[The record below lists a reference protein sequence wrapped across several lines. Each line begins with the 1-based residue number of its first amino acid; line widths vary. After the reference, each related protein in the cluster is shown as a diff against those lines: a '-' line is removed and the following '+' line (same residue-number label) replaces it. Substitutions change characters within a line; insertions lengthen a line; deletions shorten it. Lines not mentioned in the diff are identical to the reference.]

1 MSEAFESIAAAL
13 EEAVEHAAGASK
25 AKVHHVAPLDVKAI
39 RAQVGM
45 SQSEFAAAFGISL
58 GTLRHWERG
67 DRQPHGPARVLLT
80 VLAKEPRAVLKAL
93 AAAA

>member
-1 MSEAFESIAAAL
+1 MSKAFESIAAAL
-13 EEAVEHAAGASK
+13 GEAVEPASGAVSR
-25 AKVHHVAPLDVKAI
+25 ARVHHFAPLDVKAI

-45 SQSEFAAAFGISL
+45 SQSEFAASFGISL

-67 DRQPHGPARVLLT
+67 DRRPHGPARVLLT

-93 AAAA
+93 AA